1 MITARVFK
9 LNQDAVPRPDFDFKK
24 GQEFEI
30 VTDVVYMN
38 GFPLPI
44 DMQRM
49 FYTWITQNQNLFS
62 DDTRQW

>member
-1 MITARVFK
+1 MR
-9 LNQDAVPRPDFDFKK
+9 RPDPTLILKK

-38 GFPLPI
+38 GFPVPM